1 MNEKYLVTPQ
11 TSADIARQAEERT
24 NESLE
29 EIHGQRAVS
38 YLVPSWAGIV
48 FYFFG
53 SMAIL
58 AALNLRTLLQAIANT
73 QPSVS
78 GEFSQ
83 VVSGQIVLYG
93 SLPIVSWATIILFW
107 GTVGLGVYTLFWL
120 GMAFITAA
128 RNEVVV
134 ETAFSNR
141 GHFQD
146 RVRVPLIKLLLI
158 GGIIMSLF
166 LTVRFGLPM
175 GVGLFSSGL
184 YQLFVSIPVGIAL
197 ISIAI
202 LGGMIT
208 IYILRTLIVYFRHAE
223 GIF

>member
-38 YLVPSWAGIV
+38 YLVPSWSGIV

-58 AALNLRTLLQAIANT
+58 ASLNIRTLLQAIAST

-83 VVSGQIVLYG
+83 VVAGQIMLYG
-93 SLPIVSWATIILFW
+93 SLPVVSWATIILFW

-158 GGIIMSLF
+158 GGIILSLF

-184 YQLFVSIPVGIAL
+184 YQLFVNIPAGIAL
-197 ISIAI
+197 ISVAI